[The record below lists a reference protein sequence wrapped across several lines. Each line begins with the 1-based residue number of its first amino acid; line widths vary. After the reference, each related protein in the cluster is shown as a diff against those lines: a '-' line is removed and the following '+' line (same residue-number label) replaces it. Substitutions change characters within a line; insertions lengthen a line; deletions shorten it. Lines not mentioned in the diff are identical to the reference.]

1 MQRQRKPLQTRLNR
15 LEAELGRLQ
24 NEIDALDTQMAD
36 AEFLKSGIRVVAAQR
51 ARADLTRQ
59 LEQTEED
66 WLMLTT
72 ELDALSAQ

>member
-1 MQRQRKPLQTRLNR
+1 LQR
-15 LEAELGRLQ
+15 
-24 NEIDALDTQMAD
+24 EIDALDTQMAD
-36 AEFLKSGIRVVAAQR
+36 AEFLKSGVRVVAAQR

-72 ELDALSAQ
+72 EIEALSAQ